1 MWLIKDGWRITETL
15 EKEEKMTGGKP
26 KSQEPST
33 LILLPCPEDNELN
46 MLLKSHDINSL
57 VKMEMAQKLTQ
68 SYSTQFVSPDSV
80 KQKQKKAA
88 KWGLSLNP
96 CLSTWLSGSYNN
108 STSKLLKLFRVS
120 LAGGYSYF
128 TLKKIMAS

>member
-1 MWLIKDGWRITETL
+1 
-15 EKEEKMTGGKP
+15 
-26 KSQEPST
+26 
-33 LILLPCPEDNELN
+33 
-46 MLLKSHDINSL
+46 
-57 VKMEMAQKLTQ
+57 MAQKLTQ

-128 TLKKIMAS
+128 TLKKIMASKSWTPYSLNSVSSK